1 MQVNVYTH
9 ILSYP
14 AVISS
19 ALHAIPVYPAGLH
32 GMEPKHQRKRVM
44 LGQEIGD
51 AKLILVKEAAGQDR
65 TPCGGG
71 GKAH

>member
-19 ALHAIPVYPAGLH
+19 ALRAIPVYPAGLQ
-32 GMEPKHQRKRVM
+32 GMEPRHQRKRVM

-51 AKLILVKEAAGQDR
+51 ARSAPLEEAAGQHR